1 MNDVKEE
8 ERASGLIIIR
18 GQAITR
24 VMKGIILAGGKGT
37 RLHPASQHV
46 SKILLPVYDKP
57 MIYYPLSTLMSAG
70 IRDIL
75 IVTSMKDRAQFEDL
89 LKDGSQFGVR
99 ISYSK
104 QKVQRGIADALLMGE
119 EFAAGEGVALILG
132 DNIFFGKDLELLLED
147 AMRRR
152 SGASVF
158 CKKVEDPRAF
168 GVAEIGPGGD
178 VLSIE
183 EKPENPKS
191 YWAVTGLYIYD
202 FKAME
207 YAKTLKPSARG
218 EYEVTDL
225 NRIYLEKGML
235 HAYQMGD
242 GSRWVDTGTFDSI
255 LDVGVRIRNLEKET
269 HSLFGSPEAVALEKG
284 FVTPAQLLEWVSNFK
299 CNSYYCR
306 LKRMAEEADAGRR

>member
-1 MNDVKEE
+1 
-8 ERASGLIIIR
+8 
-18 GQAITR
+18 
-24 VMKGIILAGGKGT
+24 MKGIILAGGKGT

-70 IRDIL
+70 IKDIL

-89 LKDGSQFGVR
+89 LKNGSQFGVR
-99 ISYSK
+99 ISYSE

-119 EFAAGEGVALILG
+119 EFAAGDCVALILG
-132 DNIFFGKDLELLLED
+132 DNIFFGGNVERLLEE
-147 AMRRR
+147 AMERK

-168 GVAEIGPGGD
+168 GVAEIGSKGD

-191 YWAVTGLYIYD
+191 YWAVTGLYFYD
-202 FKAME
+202 AKVME
-207 YAKTLKPSARG
+207 YAKALKPSARG

-225 NRIYLEKGML
+225 NNIYLRNGSL
-235 HAYQMGD
+235 HAYIMSD
-242 GSRWVDTGTFDSI
+242 ESRWVDTGTFDSI
-255 LDVGVRIRNLEKET
+255 LDAGVRVRDLEKET
-269 HSLFGSPEAVALEKG
+269 HSLFGSPEAIALEKG
-284 FVTPAQLLEWVSNFK
+284 FVAPRQLLDWVSKFK
-299 CNSYYCR
+299 CNRYYCH
-306 LKRMAEEADAGRR
+306 LKKMAEEADARGERL